1 MIVGSNGTDTR
12 VTRTSGWGHCVR
24 MLSSLGGCKISERAV
39 LAVLRVLRFAGGRR
53 SVGVAIVATASY
65 LAASV

>member
-1 MIVGSNGTDTR
+1 
-12 VTRTSGWGHCVR
+12 
-24 MLSSLGGCKISERAV
+24 
-39 LAVLRVLRFAGGRR
+39 VLRVLRFAGGRR